1 MIRRWDFI
9 VVLVFASIASA
20 LITPVLTVPLP
31 WYVSF
36 IIGIAVS
43 YLYDIWKLYER
54 FRITYEEV
62 KRRDN

>member
-1 MIRRWDFI
+1 MIRRWDII
-9 VVLVFASIASA
+9 VVLVFAGVAST
-20 LITPVLTVPLP
+20 LITPLFTVPLP

-36 IIGIAVS
+36 IIGMALS
-43 YLYDIWKLYER
+43 YLYDMWKLYER